1 MNYEEQVKR
10 RYPNLTPAEVEIAVS
25 VLKELDWDL
34 NDYKSMTIAVNESTQ
49 GEVK

>member
-1 MNYEEQVKR
+1 MNYEQQVR
-10 RYPNLTPAEVEIAVS
+10 QRYPNLTDAEVEIAVS

-34 NDYKSMTIAVNESTQ
+34 SDYKSMTIAVNEATQ